1 MDVDYTIWPAEL
13 EIETRARGRGRSI
26 RASFPLGRTA
36 TVRSSGRVRKERF
49 AGGNGG
55 ASMSW
60 QAREFAKVQAEAA
73 RVIASEIEAAQKAAL
88 IEGLEDALE
97 RRNTHLLIGHSYD
110 KAIADMRTGNLA
122 LDFSDDAVS
131 IRAALPDPGDAPSW
145 VEDAVLAIRGQQLRG
160 ISPGFNVPAGKGAER
175 LVPEA
180 GAGDAL
186 VREITDSVVFEYSLV
201 SRPTYASTGLD
212 VRGDVVQ
219 VEPKRRAV
227 WWL

>member
-1 MDVDYTIWPAEL
+1 MNAADYTIWPAEL

-26 RASFPLGRTA
+26 RATFPLGRTA
-36 TVRSSGRVRKERF
+36 TVRSAGRVRKERF
-49 AGGNGG
+49 AAGNGG

-60 QAREFAKVQAEAA
+60 QEREFKKVQAEMS
-73 RVIASEIEAAQKAAL
+73 RVIESEIEAAQKAAL

-97 RRNTHLLIGHSYD
+97 RRNSHLLIGHSYD
-110 KAIADMRTGNLA
+110 RTVADMRTGNLA
-122 LDFSDDAVS
+122 LDYSDDAVS
-131 IRAALPDPGDAPSW
+131 IRAALPDVGDAPSW
-145 VEDAVLAIRGQQLRG
+145 VEDALLAVKGGQLRG
-160 ISPGFNVPAGKGAER
+160 LSPGFSVPAKGAER

-180 GAGDAL
+180 GAGGSL

-201 SRPTYASTGLD
+201 SRPSYSGTGLD
-212 VRGDVVQ
+212 VRADEVP